1 MTEQLTEVRESI
13 ERGDFAEARCLAL
26 CALDQPQDQETQA
39 RLTHN
44 LALATHRAGDSLE
57 ALRILIESATLFEK
71 AESTIRGN
79 YHNELGIVRYNLRQ
93 IDTAL
98 LEYKTACQFY
108 EEAGDD
114 LRRASTLN
122 NIALVLKDA
131 GRFREAHQHINE
143 ARRILERAG
152 SERVREVL
160 DSHSAIVAAQAE
172 SQGDHHTEQP
182 INSRSI
188 TFEPAAP
195 RGP

>member
-1 MTEQLTEVRESI
+1 LSAATLPRP
-13 ERGDFAEARCLAL
+13 GCLAL

-57 ALRILIESATLFEK
+57 ALRILVESATLFEM
-71 AESTIRGN
+71 AGSAIRGN

-160 DSHSAIVAAQAE
+160 DSHSAIVVAQAE